1 MATVAENGRKG
12 KKGRPDIYTKHYGE
26 IAGTIKAQ
34 PQHKFAY
41 ESNVESKRG
50 ENDAFY
56 QIEAIALLMDNN
68 TEALKRDYVTPKGK
82 FRYSSV
88 LIQIGRMYMQDNFP
102 PEECIAFSEQAI
114 KMIQEGRKVH
124 QVAQMIRNHR
134 LLHKVSSNMK

>member
-1 MATVAENGRKG
+1 MATVAENSRKG

-26 IAGTIKAQ
+26 IAGLIKTQ
-34 PQHKFAY
+34 RKFAY
-41 ESNVESKRG
+41 ESKVESKRG

-56 QIEAIALLMDNN
+56 RIEAITLLMDND
-68 TEALKRDYVTPKGK
+68 TEAFKRDYVTPKGN

-114 KMIQEGRKVH
+114 KLIHEGRKVH

-134 LLHKVSSNMK
+134 LLHKVQAT

>member
-1 MATVAENGRKG
+1 MATVAENNKKG

-34 PQHKFAY
+34 RKFAY

-56 QIEAIALLMDNN
+56 RIEATMLLMDND
-68 TEALKRDYVTPKGK
+68 TEAFKRDYVTPKGK

-88 LIQIGRMYMQDNFP
+88 LIQIGRMYMQDNFT
-102 PEECIAFSEQAI
+102 PEECIEFSEKAI
-114 KMIQEGRKVH
+114 KLIHEGRKVH

-134 LLHKVSSNMK
+134 LLHKVSSNTK